1 MSINTLSFTTN
12 NQKTNMNIYAI
23 ESEKALEELI
33 GEIVENSL
41 TKVLLRVLPTIKNE
55 NKSKENEKE
64 FLNLKETQDMLGMY
78 RDGVLK
84 LIENGELP
92 CFKSEDGRN
101 YKIKRSDINALTQLK
116 NGNRIDLRNRT
127 KRKKGYQNA

>member
-1 MSINTLSFTTN
+1 
-12 NQKTNMNIYAI
+12 MNVYAI

-41 TKVLLRVLPTIKNE
+41 TKVLLRVLPTINNE
-55 NKSKENEKE
+55 SKSQGEEKE

-84 LIENGELP
+84 LIDSGDLP
-92 CFKSEDGRN
+92 CFRSQDGRN
-101 YKIKRSDINALTQLK
+101 YKIKRSDIQALTQLK
-116 NGNRIDLRNRT
+116 NGDRRDIRKVKPKAE
-127 KRKKGYQNA
+127 KRHW